1 MPNLPTLDATFCWM
15 TPGKKTWPSIEE
27 QAMLVYL
34 LQLWVRISL
43 NRTKCLHQKCF
54 HIQAYASSR
63 NHWNFYRK
71 HTYTAKKKIKGK
83 LIKNPFFFIQ
93 TYLIC
98 WWLSGTRLLLW
109 TNSFR
114 LCMQG
119 LCLPSRIKEW
129 QCTTTPTTPTC
140 TSTSP
145 NCALQQ
151 FGRQLQLLDNL
162 KGVTCDRETH
172 PLHLTRAI
180 QRDEEGKIGEHRIMG
195 WPRQTVDAPK
205 LFQDPSGSPLPS
217 YNPHS
222 KWQQSPAWAGSIT
235 ATGQAPP
242 LSPPSFSWAVAI
254 TLSLHTMAIFPCYI
268 KPKRAYRMQKKPNRN
283 YSSEI
288 YIKKGE

>member
-1 MPNLPTLDATFCWM
+1 
-15 TPGKKTWPSIEE
+15 
-27 QAMLVYL
+27 
-34 LQLWVRISL
+34 
-43 NRTKCLHQKCF
+43 
-54 HIQAYASSR
+54 
-63 NHWNFYRK
+63 
-71 HTYTAKKKIKGK
+71 
-83 LIKNPFFFIQ
+83 
-93 TYLIC
+93 
-98 WWLSGTRLLLW
+98 
-109 TNSFR
+109 
-114 LCMQG
+114 MQG

-162 KGVTCDRETH
+162 KGVTCDGETH

-222 KWQQSPAWAGSIT
+222 KWQQSPAWAASIT
-235 ATGQAPP
+235 VTGQAPP
-242 LSPPSFSWAVAI
+242 LFPPPSPGQWPLLCPYTPWQFSLVI
-254 TLSLHTMAIFPCYI
+254 LNPRGPIEC
-268 KPKRAYRMQKKPNRN
+268 KRN
-283 YSSEI
+283 
-288 YIKKGE
+288 

>member
-1 MPNLPTLDATFCWM
+1 MSVCACPHCIHITAWHAKSSHLGYHLLLNDPRQKNMSQHRRASNASLSSSVMGTYFSEQNKVSPPKMFPYPIICFF
-15 TPGKKTWPSIEE
+15 KKPLEF
-27 QAMLVYL
+27 
-34 LQLWVRISL
+34 LQ
-43 NRTKCLHQKCF
+43 KA
-54 HIQAYASSR
+54 HI
-63 NHWNFYRK
+63 HC
-71 HTYTAKKKIKGK
+71 KKKIKGK

-217 YNPHS
+217 
-222 KWQQSPAWAGSIT
+222 
-235 ATGQAPP
+235 
-242 LSPPSFSWAVAI
+242 
-254 TLSLHTMAIFPCYI
+254 
-268 KPKRAYRMQKKPNRN
+268 
-283 YSSEI
+283 
-288 YIKKGE
+288 